1 MCMNRRRS
9 YAATELGKSSIYMRK
24 DRTNIAWCRLGDPT
38 PFKPPQNLRNYRVEY
53 HDQKGVTFIF
63 KYRPRGESRT
73 KFKQVDHCMLHD
85 SLLAFLEARGII
97 QLETPAQEVDE
108 LRYIATSSKT
118 KRKRQSSLHS
128 NTIALE
134 AVPVGVVKS
143 EIEEE
148 GEEES
153 IEVLEVRLSSTLG
166 SWRIFIQHIL

>member
-9 YAATELGKSSIYMRK
+9 YAATELGKSSIYMRR

-97 QLETPAQEVDE
+97 QTPAQEVDE

-134 AVPVGVVKS
+134 AVPVGVVKT